1 MAEQLAFRKPVYLWI
16 NNGDLK
22 IFTVPTWQTQ
32 DTDLIGTVLLDLRCR
47 WMMVRCSF
55 SESHA
60 KRYKSSIF
68 ELNAIW
74 WRPQLRSPTVS
85 FLSNP
90 GSICTWHRQ
99 RWALRNFALW
109 YREKQKWQDK
119 NCPFWHVL
127 SPSYHAVAIPCLWG
141 RHTCARS
148 GAMSCSQ
155 ARSIDLQPQQSQAI
169 GEVGMFA
176 QSWPCSW
183 TGATPRQPHYA
194 H

>member
-16 NNGDLK
+16 NNGEIK

-47 WMMVRCSF
+47 WMTVRCSF
-55 SESHA
+55 SESHT

-68 ELNAIW
+68 ELTAIC

-127 SPSYHAVAIPCLWG
+127 SPPYRMRLTMQSPFPACEAAIHALVQAPCLVH
-141 RHTCARS
+141 RHVVLIRSLTRAKRLARWVRLS
-148 GAMSCSQ
+148 SHDPAVMLRN
-155 ARSIDLQPQQSQAI
+155 AA
-169 GEVGMFA
+169 
-176 QSWPCSW
+176 
-183 TGATPRQPHYA
+183 
-194 H
+194 